1 MKNKKGNGKK
11 INATLMLL
19 NNYVKGVL
27 PGVFYP
33 MDGIH
38 RRRWEVVE
46 RKEKRDVKSSQNLG
60 KGRFYQHDP

>member
-46 RKEKRDVKSSQNLG
+46 RKEKRDVKSSQKSRQGTFLST
-60 KGRFYQHDP
+60 